1 MTKNNKM
8 DNITL
13 NEWFKEPHSEDDK
26 RKLFLYMD
34 SAMKYVHEMGLCV
47 NVFDPKK
54 IELLNSSLEYV
65 KFDELYD
72 IGELDYNVQQKIIN
86 KDIFKSAIFQ
96 ILLYSKLDLKTTTDF
111 VKEHF
116 DEFTSFL
123 SEKDIPYYRG
133 VVERGASVYFIEYEA
148 ERVKREA
155 NDIEKEL
162 NGNAFE
168 VQDNKELEQMLS
180 NNKVNRLI
188 YGENLSKSAF
198 INILLYPTIIIVL
211 ALVLS
216 YLVFLLRYFGL

>member
-47 NVFDPKK
+47 NMFDPKK

-96 ILLYSKLDLKTTTDF
+96 VLLYSKFDLKTTTDF

-162 NGNAFE
+162 NGNDVV

>member
-1 MTKNNKM
+1 MTKKNEM
-8 DNITL
+8 DNVTL
-13 NEWFKEPHSEDDK
+13 DEWFKEPHSEDDK

-72 IGELDYNVQQKIIN
+72 LEGLDYNVQQKIIN

-96 ILLYSKLDLKTTTDF
+96 ILLYSKFDLKTNTSF

-133 VVERGASVYFIEYEA
+133 VVERNASVYFIEYEA

-155 NDIEKEL
+155 SDIEKEL
-162 NGNAFE
+162 NGNDSE
-168 VQDNKELEQMLS
+168 VKDNKELEQMLS

-188 YGENLSKSAF
+188 YGDNLSKAAF
-198 INILLYPTIIIVL
+198 INILLYPTIMII
-211 ALVLS
+211 LVLVIS

>member
-47 NVFDPKK
+47 NMFDPKK

-162 NGNAFE
+162 NGNDAE

>member
-96 ILLYSKLDLKTTTDF
+96 VLLYSKLDLKTTTDF

-162 NGNAFE
+162 NGNDAE